1 MTCSSPLHENFT
13 CSIQVAPLSASLIIF
28 ACIKVAITLS
38 TDLGYIFTWRMQL
51 QNYIATWL
59 GMKPSLDSAEHVRAL
74 LKRRNLAAQNGLS
87 ESLCLLLAF
96 VVIIVDEAPF
106 GAPCSLTC
114 TLAGRVDVLVS
125 HFILLGFK
133 IATIFIVECTN
144 MAQMRGLAHKLNPIS
159 KSDPCPS
166 SEYIHD
172 HVAANWRL
180 LLLLVIVTLCPSIIY
195 TALNKYRLHL
205 TVAQCNATAIP
216 QSHLNFR

>member
-1 MTCSSPLHENFT
+1 
-13 CSIQVAPLSASLIIF
+13 
-28 ACIKVAITLS
+28 
-38 TDLGYIFTWRMQL
+38 MQL

-59 GMKPSLDSAEHVRAL
+59 GMKPLLDSAEHVRAL

-114 TLAGRVDVLVS
+114 TLAGRVDVLIS

-133 IATIFIVECTN
+133 IGTILIVDCTN

-166 SEYIHD
+166 SEYIYD